1 MRQGNPVML
10 LTKYGLLSDHEG
22 RAMDQRRANQAT
34 ALPRP
39 LTTEEL
45 TILQL
50 IARGK
55 TLAEI
60 ARAVEC
66 SVNLVRARA
75 KRTYAKLGVATA
87 KEALRRG
94 DALGLLAD

>member
-1 MRQGNPVML
+1 M
-10 LTKYGLLSDHEG
+10 H
-22 RAMDQRRANQAT
+22 QRRVNQAT
-34 ALPRP
+34 ALLRP

-55 TLAEI
+55 TLAAI
-60 ARAVEC
+60 ARAIDC
-66 SVNLVRARA
+66 SVALVRARA
-75 KRTYAKLGVATA
+75 QRTYATLGVATA

-94 DALGLLAD
+94 HELGLLGD

>member
-1 MRQGNPVML
+1 ML
-10 LTKYGLLSDHEG
+10 LTKYGLLSGHQG
-22 RAMDQRRANQAT
+22 RAMDQQRASQAT
-34 ALPRP
+34 TLLRP

-55 TLAEI
+55 TLAAI
-60 ARAVEC
+60 ARAVDC
-66 SVNLVRARA
+66 SVALVRARA
-75 KRTYAKLGVATA
+75 KRAYAKPGVATA

-94 DALGLLAD
+94 DELGLLGD

>member
-1 MRQGNPVML
+1 ML
-10 LTKYGLLSDHEG
+10 LTKYGLLSGHEG
-22 RAMDQRRANQAT
+22 RAMHQRRASQT
-34 ALPRP
+34 TSLLRP
-39 LTTEEL
+39 LSTEEL

-55 TLAEI
+55 TLAAI
-60 ARAVEC
+60 ARAVGC
-66 SVNLVRARA
+66 SVSLVRARA

-94 DALGLLAD
+94 HELGLLAG